1 MATHA
6 LKLSALAAALLAIHP
21 AFAQS
26 SLPAVT
32 VSGRNADAPVRI
44 GGWGDTP
51 VAKLPLQAN
60 VLNSERLLDAGIS
73 NLAGLSQLDASVGDA
88 YNSAGYVS
96 YLKVRGFDLDN
107 RFNYRRDG
115 LPISAE
121 TALALGN
128 KSSIEVLKG
137 TSGTQAGTSAP
148 GGLVNLVV
156 KRPDVQLLA
165 LSAGVSERGTLEAAV
180 DWSQR
185 FGTAKAF
192 GLRINAAGAALRPEL
207 RDAQGERQLLAMAG
221 DWRISPDTLLETEF
235 EWNRQSQPSQPGM
248 SLLGSKL
255 PDAKAF
261 DPRRNLNNLPWS
273 QPVVFDNSHASL
285 RLQQRLS
292 ADWRAQAHLGVQEL
306 KTDDRLAFPYGCS
319 AENAWDRYCS
329 NGDFDRYD
337 FRSEGERRRS
347 QALDMSLSGKLAMT
361 GLQHQ
366 ISAGLLLSR
375 YQAHLGPQTNQQVS
389 PGNVFIDQPSPPKAE
404 PNEVNTN
411 REERSTE
418 LYLRDAIQLSAQW
431 QAWLGLRHSRI
442 ERESVRTD
450 GSRATNYPQSFST
463 PWLGLSYAI
472 NPTLMA
478 YGSWGEGVE
487 SEVAPNRRRYSNR
500 GQVLPALKS
509 RQFELG
515 LKSGSST
522 VDWSVNAFDI
532 RRPLWSDIGAC
543 DDDIADS
550 CTRKADGYARHRGL
564 EGQADIKWS
573 GGGLLASAMKLK
585 ARREAAID
593 PAMNGVKPTNVAE
606 TSIKLTARQRL
617 AALPAL
623 QLNAGLVYEG
633 ARTVLPDASLSIPA
647 WTRLDAGLRYEQ
659 TRGKQ
664 LLVWRAGVD
673 NLTDKRAWRESPYQ
687 YGHAYLYPLAPRTW
701 RASVEVQL

>member
-1 MATHA
+1 MMAKHP
-6 LKLSALAAALLAIHP
+6 LKLSALAAALLAAAP
-21 AFAQS
+21 ALAQS
-26 SLPAVT
+26 SLPTVT
-32 VSGRNADAPVRI
+32 IAGRNADAPVLI

-51 VAKLPLQAN
+51 VAKLPLQAS
-60 VLNSERLLDAGIS
+60 VLNSERLLDAGVS
-73 NLAGLSQLDASVGDA
+73 NLAGLAQLDASVGDA

-96 YLKVRGFDLDN
+96 YLKIRGFDLDN

-128 KSSIEVLKG
+128 KASIEVLKG

-156 KRPDVQLLA
+156 KRPDVKLLA

-185 FGTAKAF
+185 FGSANAF
-192 GLRINAAGAALRPEL
+192 GLRINAAGATLRPQL
-207 RDAQGERQLLAMAG
+207 KDAEGERQLLSLAG
-221 DWRISPDTLLETEF
+221 DWRLNPDTLLEAEL
-235 EWNRQSQPSQPGM
+235 EWSRQSQPSQPGM
-248 SLLGSKL
+248 SLLGSTL
-255 PDAKAF
+255 PDAKTF
-261 DPRRNLNNLPWS
+261 DPRRNLNNLAWS
-273 QPVVFDNSHASL
+273 QPVAFDNSHASL
-285 RLQQRLS
+285 RWQQRLS
-292 ADWRAQAHLGVQEL
+292 AHWHAQAHLGLQEL
-306 KTDDRLAFPYGCS
+306 KTDDRLAYAYGCS

-337 FRSEGERRRS
+337 FRSENERRRT
-347 QALDMSLSGKLAMT
+347 QALDLSLSGKLAMA

-366 ISAGLLLSR
+366 INAGLLLSR
-375 YQAHLGPQTNQQVS
+375 YQAHLGPQTYQWSGV
-389 PGNVFIDQPSPPKAE
+389 GNVFVDQPTPPNAE
-404 PNEVNTN
+404 PNDVNTN
-411 REERSTE
+411 REERSHE
-418 LYLRDAIQLSAQW
+418 LYLRDAVQIDKQW
-431 QAWLGLRHSRI
+431 QAWLGLRHSRV

-450 GSRATNYPQSFST
+450 GSRATDYSQSFST

-472 NPTLMA
+472 TPMLMA

-487 SEVAPNRRRYSNR
+487 SEVPPNRSRYSNR

-532 RRPLWSDIGAC
+532 RRPVWGDIGAC
-543 DDDIADS
+543 DDNAGS

-564 EGQADIKWS
+564 EAQADIKWG

-585 ARREAAID
+585 ARREAALESS
-593 PAMNGVKPTNVAE
+593 MNGLKPANVAE
-606 TSIKLTARQRL
+606 TSLKLNARQRL
-617 AALPAL
+617 TWLPAL
-623 QLNAGLVYEG
+623 QLNAALIYEG
-633 ARTVLPDASLSIPA
+633 PRTVLPDASLSIPG

-659 TRGKQ
+659 TSSKQ
-664 LLVWRAGVD
+664 LLVWRVGVD
-673 NLTDKRAWRESPYQ
+673 NLGDKRAWRESPFQ